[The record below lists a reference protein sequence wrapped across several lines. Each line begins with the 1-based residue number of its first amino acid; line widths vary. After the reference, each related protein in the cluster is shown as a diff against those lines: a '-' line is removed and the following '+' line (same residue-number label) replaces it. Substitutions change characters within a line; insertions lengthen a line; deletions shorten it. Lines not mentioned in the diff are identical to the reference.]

1 MHSDFKNIEYM
12 YHKPYLC
19 HQAEKVHNIKNMF
32 IPRFHAF
39 SAFDKVPDGFCCHLA
54 WLRCIINRWVQHG
67 LE

>member
-32 IPRFHAF
+32 IP
-39 SAFDKVPDGFCCHLA
+39 
-54 WLRCIINRWVQHG
+54 ITRWVQHG